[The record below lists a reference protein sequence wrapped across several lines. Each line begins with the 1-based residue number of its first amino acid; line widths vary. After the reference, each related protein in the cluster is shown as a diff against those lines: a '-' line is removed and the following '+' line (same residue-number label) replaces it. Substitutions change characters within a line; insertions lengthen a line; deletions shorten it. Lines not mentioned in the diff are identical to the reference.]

1 MTAYKQGD
9 VILVAFPFEE
19 RAGGRKRPALV
30 ISPPQ
35 YNDATSELII
45 AQITSH
51 LTAQPR
57 PGDYPIQDWKEAKLP
72 RPAMVRARLATMQT
86 DLVLRRLGELTE
98 GDLRLAM
105 AALRAVTGPL
115 D

>member
-1 MTAYKQGD
+1 MTGYKQGD

-30 ISPPQ
+30 VSPPQ
-35 YNDATSELII
+35 YNKATDELII

-51 LTAQPR
+51 VTAQPR
-57 PGDYPIQDWKEAKLP
+57 PGDHLIQDWKEAKLP
-72 RPAMVRARLATMQT
+72 SPAIVRARLATMQT
-86 DLVLRRLGELTE
+86 GLVLRRLGGLSEA
-98 GDLRLAM
+98 DLGSAM
-105 AALRAVTGPL
+105 AAIHAVIGPL